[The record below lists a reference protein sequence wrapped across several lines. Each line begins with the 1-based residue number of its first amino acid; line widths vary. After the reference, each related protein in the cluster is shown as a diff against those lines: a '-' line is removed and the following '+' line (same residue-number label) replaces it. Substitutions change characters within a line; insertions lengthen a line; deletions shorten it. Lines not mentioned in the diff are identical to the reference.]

1 MAVLTAKNI
10 YELASSFLYE
20 RDGDDEDSKR
30 FCLGYLNI
38 MLQETLAIEN
48 SIRRSKKR
56 TELEEAPYLTALSDV
71 VPYDGALTRVAFP
84 YGMAY
89 YFYKEGMDN
98 YTAAE
103 YKANYVDACASAAK
117 VDNGVVHDAHGG
129 SQND

>member
-1 MAVLTAKNI
+1 MTAQQI

-20 RDGDDEDSKR
+20 RDGDDADSKR

-38 MLQETLAIEN
+38 MLQETLDIEN
-48 SIRRSKKR
+48 SIRRSR
-56 TELEEAPYLTALSDV
+56 GQAELEDAPYLVSLSDD
-71 VPYDGALTRVAFP
+71 VPYNGALTRVAFP

-103 YKANYVDACASAAK
+103 YKASYVDACSRAAK
-117 VDNGVVHDAHGG
+117 VQCGVVQDVHGG
-129 SQND
+129 CYD

>member
-1 MAVLTAKNI
+1 MAAMTAKMI

-30 FCLGYLNI
+30 FCLGYLNV
-38 MLQETLAIEN
+38 MLQETLDIEN
-48 SIRRSKKR
+48 SIRRSKGQE
-56 TELEEAPYLTALSDV
+56 ELEEAPYLTSLTEE
-71 VPYDGALTRVAFP
+71 VPYSGALTRVAFP

-103 YKANYVDACASAAK
+103 YKANYVDACTSAGK
-117 VDNGVVHDAHGG
+117 ISYGVVQDVHGG
-129 SQND
+129 FHD